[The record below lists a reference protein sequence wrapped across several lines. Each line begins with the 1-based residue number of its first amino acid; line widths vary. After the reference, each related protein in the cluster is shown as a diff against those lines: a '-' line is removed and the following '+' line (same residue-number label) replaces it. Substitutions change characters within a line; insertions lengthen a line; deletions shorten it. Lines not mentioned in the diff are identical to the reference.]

1 MAGNLPD
8 AAARCNAKA
17 RMGSR
22 KENKRRLR
30 SGNPGDSIFLFFLEK
45 HLTFGGAKCQMVSRS
60 VKAWGN
66 SVDQDSPALVEEIG
80 GIGMFVGDFLHSLDP
95 KKRLTIPAV
104 WRAQV
109 GDPKSLFVLPDFHE
123 RCLNVLPAAEMAR
136 KLEKIRRH
144 SMADR
149 KVMEFTR
156 TLGAASDLVSWDTQ
170 GRVRIKDKLLSFA
183 GITEQVQMIGAM
195 DKFQL
200 WNPANLVD
208 SGEVDQA
215 RLVEAGLYVDF

>member
-1 MAGNLPD
+1 MVASKVREWGGVVDL
-8 AAARCNAKA
+8 
-17 RMGSR
+17 
-22 KENKRRLR
+22 
-30 SGNPGDSIFLFFLEK
+30 DSIE
-45 HLTFGGAKCQMVSRS
+45 S
-60 VKAWGN
+60 VE
-66 SVDQDSPALVEEIG
+66 VLG

-144 SMADR
+144 SLADR

-156 TLGAASDLVSWDTQ
+156 TLGSAADLVSWDIQ

-183 GITEQVQMIGAM
+183 GITDQVQMMGAM

-200 WNPANLVD
+200 WNPDYLKD
-208 SGEVDQA
+208 SGDVDQE

>member
-1 MAGNLPD
+1 MEQDGP
-8 AAARCNAKA
+8 
-17 RMGSR
+17 
-22 KENKRRLR
+22 
-30 SGNPGDSIFLFFLEK
+30 
-45 HLTFGGAKCQMVSRS
+45 T
-60 VKAWGN
+60 
-66 SVDQDSPALVEEIG
+66 VDEAIG

-95 KKRLTIPAV
+95 KKRLTIPSV

-136 KLEKIRRH
+136 KLDRIRKH

-149 KVMEFTR
+149 KAMEFAR
-156 TLGAASDLVSWDTQ
+156 TLGAVSDLVSWDTQ

-200 WNPANLVD
+200 WNPEFMVD

>member
-1 MAGNLPD
+1 
-8 AAARCNAKA
+8 
-17 RMGSR
+17 MGV
-22 KENKRRLR
+22 K
-30 SGNPGDSIFLFFLEK
+30 PIPFFLK
-45 HLTFGGAKCQMVSRS
+45 KLLTLGGAKCQIVSNKVRL
-60 VKAWGN
+60 WGEI
-66 SVDQDSPALVEEIG
+66 VDLDSIEAVEMLG
-80 GIGMFVGDFLHSLDP
+80 GIGMFVGDYLHSLDP
-95 KKRLTIPAV
+95 KKRLTIPSL

-123 RCLNVLPAAEMAR
+123 RCLNVLPASEMTR

-144 SMADR
+144 SLADR

-156 TLGAASDLVSWDTQ
+156 TLGAVADLVSWDTQ

-200 WNPANLVD
+200 WNPAFLKD
-208 SGEVDQA
+208 SGEVDQS

>member
-1 MAGNLPD
+1 MDN
-8 AAARCNAKA
+8 
-17 RMGSR
+17 
-22 KENKRRLR
+22 
-30 SGNPGDSIFLFFLEK
+30 
-45 HLTFGGAKCQMVSRS
+45 
-60 VKAWGN
+60 
-66 SVDQDSPALVEEIG
+66 DSPALVEMVA

-123 RCLNVLPAAEMAR
+123 RCLNVLPAAEMAH

-156 TLGAASDLVSWDTQ
+156 TLGAASDLVSWDSQ
-170 GRVRIKDKLLSFA
+170 GRVRIKDKLLAFA
-183 GITEQVQMIGAM
+183 GITEQVQLVGAM

-200 WNPANLVD
+200 WNPAFLVD
-208 SGEVDQA
+208 SGDVDQA
-215 RLVEAGLYVDF
+215 RLVEAGLYIDF